1 MTNEKNTEKIVENL
15 LRNKG
20 YCTNKNIVIEEQSSR
35 DGKISDLLK
44 NASKNGKGRGR
55 PDFIITF
62 KDRPNDIIVIEC
74 KASITQHESKNRE
87 NYKEYAKSYA
97 VDGALW
103 YASFLK
109 NSYNVTAIAVSG
121 ENERE
126 KKISTFLWLKKNYTY
141 KAIQDKIFLNP
152 SEQSRLVRQQQKPF
166 TKNELI
172 KKAIEYNKLLHKYAI
187 PEAERCTLISAILVA
202 LQDKAF
208 LQGYQYHENNKGLI
222 DSLIQT
228 CERVLEKN
236 KLDNKKVEII
246 INKYAE
252 FKHNISFSHA
262 EVYNKKT
269 KKKEV
274 NTILRDFIKQIS
286 EDILPYINNS
296 EFDIL
301 GRFYT
306 QFIRYTGSD
315 KKTGLVLTP
324 VHITD
329 FFCEVVELTKNDIVF
344 DECCGTAGFLVSAM
358 NYMLRKVGNNEVKRE
373 SIKKI
378 QLLGIEKRADMFT
391 HACSNMMMRGDGKS
405 CILYGDCF
413 DIENKDWIKER
424 RPTKA
429 FLNPPY
435 QDSNADEQLEFIEN
449 ALECLV
455 QDGICV
461 AICQMSVVVSSYKK
475 VVEVRE
481 RLLQNHTLEAVF
493 SMPSD
498 LFYPI
503 GVNTSI
509 LIFKAHT
516 PHSDTNKSTFF
527 GYFKNDGFVKR
538 KGKGRIDEYG
548 KWEGIK
554 NEWLNL
560 YKNRKSITGLSVM
573 QKVKAQDEWC
583 AEAYMETD
591 YSTITK
597 DDFISKIK
605 KYMAFKIESL

>member
-1 MTNEKNTEKIVENL
+1 MIRT
-15 LRNKG
+15 
-20 YCTNKNIVIEEQSSR
+20 
-35 DGKISDLLK
+35 
-44 NASKNGKGRGR
+44 
-55 PDFIITF
+55 
-62 KDRPNDIIVIEC
+62 C
-74 KASITQHESKNRE
+74 K
-87 NYKEYAKSYA
+87 
-97 VDGALW
+97 
-103 YASFLK
+103 
-109 NSYNVTAIAVSG
+109 
-121 ENERE
+121 
-126 KKISTFLWLKKNYTY
+126 
-141 KAIQDKIFLNP
+141 
-152 SEQSRLVRQQQKPF
+152 
-166 TKNELI
+166 
-172 KKAIEYNKLLHKYAI
+172 
-187 PEAERCTLISAILVA
+187 
-202 LQDKAF
+202 
-208 LQGYQYHENNKGLI
+208 
-222 DSLIQT
+222 
-228 CERVLEKN
+228 RVLEKN
-236 KLDNKKVEII
+236 KLDDKKVEII

-252 FKHNISFSHA
+252 FRYNISFSHA

-269 KKKEV
+269 KKNEI
-274 NTILRDFIKQIS
+274 NTILRDFIKQIN
-286 EDILPYINNS
+286 EDILPYVNNS

-301 GRFYT
+301 GKFYT

-329 FFCEVVELTKNDIVF
+329 FFCEVAELSEKDIVF

-358 NYMLRKVGNNEVKRE
+358 NYMLRKAGSDEVKRE

-413 DIENKDWIKER
+413 DRKNKDWIKKR

-435 QDSNADEQLEFIEN
+435 QDANTDEQLEFVEN

-455 QDGICV
+455 KDGICV
-461 AICQMSVVVSSYKK
+461 AICQMSVVISNKK
-475 VVEVRE
+475 NVVEMRE
-481 RLLQNHTLEAVF
+481 RLLREHTLEAVF

-498 LFYPI
+498 LFYPV

-509 LIFKAHT
+509 LVFRAHT
-516 PHSDTNKSTFF
+516 PHCESKETFF

-538 KGKGRIDEYG
+538 KNKGRVDVYD

-554 NEWLNL
+554 NEWINL

-591 YSTITK
+591 YSTIKK
-597 DDFISKIK
+597 DDFILEIK
-605 KYMAFKIESL
+605 KYMMFKIKNL